1 MFFFD
6 ANWLLDKSS
15 MSYVFPDGQYFDQ
28 QIVFF
33 FDATMEWNECTAKSL
48 LLLPSSQGRPRG
60 SSPRA
65 APKHLDEADEADEA
79 KIGQDRPREE
89 NWETPEVIERRS
101 GGACKQFREF
111 TKCKHEPCPWISQT
125 RKANAQMKA
134 LSSYFD
140 FCSWCAHDLLMTTQH
155 SSFETHQTSNDHGS
169 FASAGRSRWP
179 RLAACSTCLGYHRH
193 WKTLKNVKEMHWKEL
208 KRIEQT

>member
-1 MFFFD
+1 MQID
-6 ANWLLDKSS
+6 CLIRA

-28 QIVFF
+28 QKSFF
-33 FDATMEWNECTAKSL
+33 FDATMEWNECTAKSLL

-79 KIGQDRPREE
+79 KIGQGKKT
-89 NWETPEVIERRS
+89 ETPEVIERRS
-101 GGACKQFREF
+101 GGACKQFRKF

-140 FCSWCAHDLLMTTQH
+140 FCS
-155 SSFETHQTSNDHGS
+155 
-169 FASAGRSRWP
+169 
-179 RLAACSTCLGYHRH
+179 
-193 WKTLKNVKEMHWKEL
+193 
-208 KRIEQT
+208 